1 MKFAVTICICV
12 IATSAHAG
20 DFVADRQQNWHQWRG
35 PEANGVAPEGN
46 PPVKWGAD
54 TNLQW
59 KAELPGRGSSTP
71 IVWNDRVFILTAI
84 NTGRAAE
91 VPATPPPADQPQPQN
106 PFGITS
112 PTTYYRFVVLCFD
125 RATGKQLWE
134 QTATEVLPHE
144 GHHQDNS
151 FASASPTTDGRFLYV
166 SFGSRGLYCY
176 DLDGNLKWHH
186 PLQPVLTRFSFGE
199 ACSPV
204 VHGESLILNRDNDG
218 KSHIVVVNAK
228 TGELRWKADR
238 DETSAW
244 ATPLVVEHDGQTQVI
259 TNASNRVRSYELASG
274 KVLWECGG
282 QVSNVIPSP
291 VRFEDSVLC
300 LSGYRGSA
308 AFAIPLGAQGDIT
321 TSDKI
326 LWQFNR
332 DTPYVPSPLLYGDML
347 YFNKS
352 NSAILTCLNA
362 ATGKPIFEAQRLQE
376 LNNVYASPVGAA
388 DRVYIIGRDGTTV
401 VLKRGPK
408 LDVLAVNKIE
418 DPIDASPAIAGKQL
432 FLRGRKY
439 LYCLAER

>member
-1 MKFAVTICICV
+1 MRFVLILGVCAFAASTLGGEF
-12 IATSAHAG
+12 AS
-20 DFVADRQQNWHQWRG
+20 DRQQNWHQWRG

-46 PPVKWGAD
+46 PPLKWGAD

-59 KAELPGRGSSTP
+59 KVEIPGRGSSTP
-71 IVWNDRVFILTAI
+71 IVWNDRVFILTSI
-84 NTGRAAE
+84 NTGRAAD
-91 VPATPPPADQPQPQN
+91 VDVAPPSADQPKN
-106 PFGITS
+106 PFGITN
-112 PTTYYRFVVLCFD
+112 PTTYYQFVVLCFD

-134 QTATEVLPHE
+134 RIATEVLPHE

-151 FASASPTTDGRFLYV
+151 FASASPTTDGRHLYV

-176 DLDGNLKWHH
+176 DLDGNLKWNH
-186 PLQPVLTRFSFGE
+186 PLDTVLTRLSFGE

-204 VHGESLILNRDNDG
+204 VHGDSLVLNRDNDG
-218 KSHIVVVNAK
+218 KSHIVVLNSN
-228 TGELRWKADR
+228 TGELRWKSER
-238 DETSAW
+238 NESSAW
-244 ATPLVVEHDGQTQVI
+244 ATPLIVDHDGRTQVI

-291 VRFEDSVLC
+291 VRFGNSVLC
-300 LSGYRGSA
+300 LSGYRGSS
-308 AFAIPLGAQGDIT
+308 AIAISLDAKDDVT
-321 TSDKI
+321 DSDKI
-326 LWQFNR
+326 LWKFNR

-362 ATGKPIFEAQRLQE
+362 ATGKPIFEAQRLQD

-388 DRVYIIGRDGTTV
+388 DRVYIVGRDGTTV
-401 VLKRGPK
+401 VLKRGST
-408 LDVLAVNKIE
+408 LEVLAVNKIE
-418 DPIDASPAIAGKQL
+418 DPIDASPAIAGKQM

-439 LYCLAER
+439 LYCLAEK